1 MGLEGMKPG
10 KRTLPW
16 SGLEVAMGNEVL
28 EVYTQ
33 ENGAAELYSINT
45 LAPKLNVIFRNSSY
59 IFCY

>member
-33 ENGAAELYSINT
+33 ENGAAEL
-45 LAPKLNVIFRNSSY
+45 
-59 IFCY
+59 